1 MPAESKTNRA
11 INYTPR
17 KKPSHPS
24 KAKPIF
30 AEDIAT
36 LESILPN
43 VQIID
48 IREEENYLQGHIP
61 NACNC
66 RDFEALADEILAH
79 PEIPYLLHCYSGY
92 TVSMLGTHI
101 ASMGAKN
108 VYYFDESFEVLD
120 SAFKA
125 REAGK

>member
-1 MPAESKTNRA
+1 MPESKTNHA

-17 KKPSHPS
+17 KSPSHPS

-30 AEDIAT
+30 AEDIAA

-48 IREEENYLQGHIP
+48 IREAQNYRQRHIP
-61 NACNC
+61 NARHCA
-66 RDFEALADEILAH
+66 DFQALAEEILAH
-79 PEIPYLLHCYSGY
+79 PKTPYLLHCYSGY
-92 TVSMLGTHI
+92 TVSVLGSHI
-101 ASMGAKN
+101 ANMGAKN
-108 VYYFDESFEVLD
+108 VYYFDESFEALD
-120 SAFKA
+120 DAFQA